1 MKRSTLFAAF
11 VLAGSTALSACGS
24 SDEPAEEA
32 KPAERLVAEGGK
44 LVLPAVSGRPAAV
57 YFDITYNSGG
67 APVMESASVEGA
79 EKTQIHATDMK
90 NGTAMMGEAAP
101 ISMLARQT
109 IKFEPG
115 GYHLM
120 LMELKHPFKQGGKVP
135 VTLRFE
141 KAGNVSVTLDV
152 QGIGAQ
158 SPRGMGGSH
167 MDHMKM
173 DKMHGHGGKM

>member
-11 VLAGSTALSACGS
+11 VLAGSAALSACGS

-44 LVLPAVSGRPAAV
+44 LVLPAVSSRPAAV

-67 APVMESASVEGA
+67 APIMESASVEGA

-120 LMELKHPFKQGGKVP
+120 VMDPAESW
-135 VTLRFE
+135 
-141 KAGNVSVTLDV
+141 KAGDSTNVTIKLDNGEETTFPV
-152 QGIGAQ
+152 EIQAAGDE
-158 SPRGMGGSH
+158 R
-167 MDHMKM
+167 
-173 DKMHGHGGKM
+173 

>member
-1 MKRSTLFAAF
+1 MKRLTLFAAF

-67 APVMESASVEGA
+67 APIMESASVEGA
-79 EKTQIHATDMK
+79 EKTEIHATDMK
-90 NGTAMMGEAAP
+90 NGAAMMGVAAP
-101 ISMLARQT
+101 IAMFARKT

-120 LMELKHPFKQGGKVP
+120 VMDPADSW
-135 VTLRFE
+135 
-141 KAGNVSVTLDV
+141 KAGDSTNVTIKLDNGEETTFPV
-152 QGIGAQ
+152 EIQAAGDE
-158 SPRGMGGSH
+158 R
-167 MDHMKM
+167 
-173 DKMHGHGGKM
+173 